1 MTINHLDGFTTKLV
15 VSRHGS
21 DKNYQYML
29 EHDLVYEDKET
40 RLTIIARAGFMTDLA
55 TIPRAFKPIIDN
67 DEYEIAAPAV
77 LHDHLYSSP
86 PKHIWFNRKIAD
98 QILYRAMINMG
109 SSKWKAYL
117 VYNAVRLFAGK
128 HYNG

>member
-1 MTINHLDGFTTKLV
+1 MAINHLDGFTTKLV

-67 DEYEIAAPAV
+67 DE
-77 LHDHLYSSP
+77 
-86 PKHIWFNRKIAD
+86 
-98 QILYRAMINMG
+98 
-109 SSKWKAYL
+109 
-117 VYNAVRLFAGK
+117 
-128 HYNG
+128 